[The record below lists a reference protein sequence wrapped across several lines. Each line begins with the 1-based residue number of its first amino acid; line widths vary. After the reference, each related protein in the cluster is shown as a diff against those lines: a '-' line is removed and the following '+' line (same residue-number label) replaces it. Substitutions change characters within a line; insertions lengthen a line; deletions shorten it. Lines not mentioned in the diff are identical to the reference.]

1 MFVPNDSSGV
11 LGAKATRRDGDGDA
25 AEVFRGADVGLGFW
39 GVVVVGLGRERET
52 CCFFQVSK

>member
-11 LGAKATRRDGDGDA
+11 LGAKATRRDGDA

-39 GVVVVGLGRERET
+39 GVVVVVVGLGRERET